1 MGGILPNYI
10 SQSIIYFNFSIYQ
23 VIIYKANFR
32 LAVDEPLFWVFCM
45 WFFWDFC
52 KLLTQTIIHILFNY
66 KLIEFIHPSVIRFS
80 DFDWV
85 KLGLKM
91 GTIML

>member
-1 MGGILPNYI
+1 
-10 SQSIIYFNFSIYQ
+10 
-23 VIIYKANFR
+23 
-32 LAVDEPLFWVFCM
+32 M

-91 GTIML
+91 GTIMLCVCTSVRGRHSAPNSTVHLVEYVKLWR